1 MFQAWGFPS
10 VADELVRI
18 ELIENILT
26 KLFEI
31 DGKIESHLA

>member
-1 MFQAWGFPS
+1 MFQVLGFPS

-26 KLFEI
+26 KQFEI
-31 DGKIESHLA
+31 DGRIESQTT